1 MRVGGHRLQ
10 DHLRVLAPLFGLIGA
25 VWALRLVLS
34 AAGAPSSVVRV
45 SSVTVAVPVAVL
57 LAVLILHRHRLGGY
71 ANVALAAL
79 LLSCW
84 AELLIVAALAFSA
97 VTGIGNVYG
106 APEYSGGFTP
116 LQNMIGHL
124 TIGIGMHTLFGIGM
138 GSLLLWMLRRIV
150 PPRTAR

>member
-1 MRVGGHRLQ
+1 MKVGGHTFR
-10 DHLRVLAPLFGLIGA
+10 DHLRVLAPLFGFIGA

-34 AAGAPSSVVRV
+34 AAGTPPSVVRLC
-45 SSVTVAVPVAVL
+45 SVTVAVPVAVL
-57 LAVLILHRHRLGGY
+57 LVVLMVHHDRFGGY

-84 AELLIVAALAFSA
+84 AELLIVAALAFSV
-97 VTGIGNVYG
+97 VTGIGTVYS
-106 APEYSGGFTP
+106 APEYSGGFTL

-138 GSLLLWMLRRIV
+138 GCLLLCLLRRIV
-150 PPRTAR
+150 PSRTVR